1 MVHWP
6 YSLLH
11 IRTVNPCIFMAMSSQ
26 SQKCNV
32 ISTPNPNPHME
43 KHLDCPETTPGFDT
57 IKSVPLTCDPCL
69 GELNN
74 PFQRRFQTRE
84 TLTRDLVS

>member
-1 MVHWP
+1 
-6 YSLLH
+6 
-11 IRTVNPCIFMAMSSQ
+11 
-26 SQKCNV
+26 
-32 ISTPNPNPHME
+32 ME